1 MSLQP
6 DFLFSRV
13 EDITVEFLKQHNI
26 RLLILDADATLIQAH
41 DDKILPQR
49 VEWIGAIEQA
59 GIRAMVG
66 SNGKTHRIEK
76 AFGSHKIEAYGY
88 SLKPLPFR
96 LAKRIKGY
104 RRKEVLLV
112 GDQFFTDILCAK
124 LLGIRCAMVEPYGT
138 DEGFLI
144 GFRRSLEKIIVKRK
158 VTK

>member
-1 MSLQP
+1 MKLQP
-6 DFLFSRV
+6 DFFFPRV
-13 EDITVEFLKQHNI
+13 EEITLDFLKQNNI

-49 VEWIGAIEQA
+49 VEWIDSMQKS
-59 GIRAMVG
+59 GIRVMIG
-66 SNGKTHRIEK
+66 SNGKTNRIEQ

-96 LAKRIKGY
+96 LRKRLKGY
-104 RRKEVLLV
+104 QKREVLLA

-124 LLGIRCAMVEPYGT
+124 LLGIRSAMIEPFGT

-144 GFRRSLEKIIVKRK
+144 GFRRSLEGIIVKRK
-158 VTK
+158 GTK

>member
-6 DFLFSRV
+6 DFFFSLV
-13 EDITVEFLKQHNI
+13 EEITTEFLNEHNI

-41 DDKILPQR
+41 DDKILPER
-49 VEWIGAIEQA
+49 VEWIDALQKA
-59 GIRAMVG
+59 GIRVMVG

-96 LAKRIKGY
+96 LKKHLKGY
-104 RRKEVLLV
+104 HKKEVLLA
-112 GDQFFTDILCAK
+112 GDQFFTDMLCAK
-124 LLGIRCAMVEPYGT
+124 LLGIRSAMVEPYGT

-158 VTK
+158 

>member
-1 MSLQP
+1 MSIQP
-6 DFLFSRV
+6 DFFFSRV
-13 EDITVEFLKQHNI
+13 EDITVEFLQQQNI

-41 DDKILPQR
+41 DDKILPER
-49 VEWIGAIEQA
+49 VCWITAIEEA

-66 SNGKTHRIEK
+66 SNGKTYRIEK

-96 LAKRIKGY
+96 LAKRLKGC

-124 LLGIRCAMVEPYGT
+124 LLGIRSAMVEPYGT

-144 GFRRSLEKIIVKRK
+144 GFRRALEKMIVKRK
-158 VTK
+158 K